1 VNLRFYGRKFYFYKN
16 YIPMQLSTKAILLA
30 GLFAALTASSCKTK
44 KAVVKPVKA
53 PVAPAA
59 PTPPPP
65 PTAETP
71 KEEPPAPPAKPD
83 FNFSNIQFEFNSGV
97 LKTSSYATL
106 DKIVAE
112 MKKDPSAR
120 FMINGHSSAEG
131 SAAHNQS
138 LSEDRANA
146 VKGYLTNAGINGGN
160 LEVKGWGESKPL
172 SNNTSEESRS
182 LNRRVEIKVR

>member
-1 VNLRFYGRKFYFYKN
+1 
-16 YIPMQLSTKAILLA
+16 MQLSTKAVLLA
-30 GLFAALTASSCKTK
+30 GLCTALTVSSCKTK
-44 KAVVKPVKA
+44 KAVVKPAEPAVA
-53 PVAPAA
+53 APA
-59 PTPPPP
+59 TPPPP
-65 PTAETP
+65 PPAPAETP
-71 KEEPPAPPAKPD
+71 KEEPAPPPAKPN

-97 LKTSSYATL
+97 LKTSSYGTL
-106 DKIVAE
+106 DKIAAE
-112 MKKDPSAR
+112 MKKDPNAK

-172 SNNTSEESRS
+172 TNNTSEEGRS
-182 LNRRVEIKVR
+182 LNRRVEIKVM

>member
-1 VNLRFYGRKFYFYKN
+1 
-16 YIPMQLSTKAILLA
+16 MQLSTKTILLA
-30 GLFAALTASSCKTK
+30 GLCAALTVSSCKTK
-44 KAVVKPVKA
+44 KAIVKPA
-53 PVAPAA
+53 EPAPAA
-59 PTPPPP
+59 QAPPPTPPAQP
-65 PTAETP
+65 AEPP
-71 KEEPPAPPAKPD
+71 KEEPAPPPAAPN

-97 LKTSSYATL
+97 LKTSSYGTL

-112 MKKDPSAR
+112 MKKDPNAK

-146 VKGYLTNAGINGGN
+146 VKGYLTNAGINGAN

-172 SNNTSEESRS
+172 TNNTSEEGRS
-182 LNRRVEIKVR
+182 LNRRVEIKVM

>member
-1 VNLRFYGRKFYFYKN
+1 
-16 YIPMQLSTKAILLA
+16 MQLSTKTILLA
-30 GLFAALTASSCKTK
+30 GLFAALTMSSCKTK
-44 KAVVKPVKA
+44 KAVVKPA
-53 PVAPAA
+53 EPAPAA
-59 PTPPPP
+59 PAPPPAP
-65 PTAETP
+65 PAQPAETP
-71 KEEPPAPPAKPD
+71 KEEPPAPPAKPN

-97 LKTSSYATL
+97 LKTSSYGTL

-112 MKKDPSAR
+112 MKKDPNAK

-172 SNNTSEESRS
+172 TNNTSEEGRS
-182 LNRRVEIKVR
+182 LNRRVEIKVM

>member
-1 VNLRFYGRKFYFYKN
+1 
-16 YIPMQLSTKAILLA
+16 MQLSTKAVLLA
-30 GLFAALTASSCKTK
+30 GLFAVITVSSCKTK
-44 KAVVKPVKA
+44 KAVVKPIE
-53 PVAPAA
+53 PAPAA
-59 PTPPPP
+59 PAAPAPPPP
-65 PTAETP
+65 PPAETP
-71 KEEPPAPPAKPD
+71 KEEPAPPPAKPN

-112 MKKDPSAR
+112 MKKDPNAR

-172 SNNTSEESRS
+172 TNNTSEEGRS
-182 LNRRVEIKVR
+182 LNRRVEIKLM